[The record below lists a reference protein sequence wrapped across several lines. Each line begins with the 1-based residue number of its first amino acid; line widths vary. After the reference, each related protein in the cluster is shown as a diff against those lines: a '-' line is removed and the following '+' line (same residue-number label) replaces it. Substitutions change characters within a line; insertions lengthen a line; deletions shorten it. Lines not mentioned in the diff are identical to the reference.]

1 MTFRENDRIFLKKK
15 IRLTQKRKWFH
26 DIKRK
31 RKEKGQEKKIP
42 KIPQRT
48 STHILVNPRP
58 HTRTKYPIY
67 PTIGTE
73 MAYGPT
79 DIRSACLQKGL
90 TVDGTGAYDILSYHQ
105 ERRGPHE
112 PPWATWVTSI
122 GQVWLSSQSEWPFG
136 LRRCTVGSRV
146 DGAIGW
152 QWLSRGVI
160 SCVGGYS

>member
-1 MTFRENDRIFLKKK
+1 MTESLKKK
-15 IRLTQKRKWFH
+15 LNNKKKRKWFH

-31 RKEKGQEKKIP
+31 RKEKGQEKIP

-73 MAYGPT
+73 MAYRPM

-105 ERRGPHE
+105 ERGGPHE

-122 GQVWLSSQSEWPFG
+122 RWVWLSVMT
-136 LRRCTVGSRV
+136 C
-146 DGAIGW
+146 A
-152 QWLSRGVI
+152 
-160 SCVGGYS
+160 